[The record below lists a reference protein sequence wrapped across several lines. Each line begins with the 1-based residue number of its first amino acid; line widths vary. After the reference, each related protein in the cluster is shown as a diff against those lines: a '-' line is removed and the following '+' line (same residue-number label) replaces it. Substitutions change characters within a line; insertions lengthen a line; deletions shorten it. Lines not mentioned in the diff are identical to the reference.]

1 MGVRKQIAIPEKYNK
16 YKDEDGRIPLW
27 SYSKVS
33 SAGVDSCSWEYYLGR
48 IKKLPGVSNSY
59 AILGGFAHDILEEY
73 YNGNLKYEQMK
84 EQFETKWLEAEMA
97 GIKLYNDEE
106 KNEKMME
113 EYKHDILNFFETHR
127 DLGKVLTEREL
138 WVDVN
143 GNVFF
148 GYSDALTKKD
158 DGYTYIIDW
167 KTSTLYKG
175 DQIRQHQHQLLLY
188 ALALEEMGIPLDKI
202 KICWN
207 FLKYTNVTFK
217 HMTTV
222 TYVETVKDKSKTK
235 TSTCLKSEWVSKVKT
250 QLKKDLQAYDEELTT
265 QQLKE
270 LVNECVENNSLE
282 TLPKEIQDKY
292 VLNDVVKTVRRH
304 KWVKESPIQTQL
316 RKDLKLAEVD
326 EITTEMKLVEC
337 ADLNSLEPLK
347 DLIDISKYVLED
359 AYVYGIINDE
369 TVEDLKRSL
378 CENIEII
385 KANGEDEAKWER
397 LLPIGEQD
405 SFYCSVLC
413 SQRKNCKYYDQY
425 KKQKEMYTAE
435 GCVERQEMSND
446 SLLDELMNL

>member
-1 MGVRKQIAIPEKYNK
+1 MGVRKQITIPEKYNK

-292 VLNDVVKTVRRH
+292 VLNDVVKTV
-304 KWVKESPIQTQL
+304 
-316 RKDLKLAEVD
+316 
-326 EITTEMKLVEC
+326 
-337 ADLNSLEPLK
+337 LK

>member
-1 MGVRKQIAIPEKYNK
+1 
-16 YKDEDGRIPLW
+16 
-27 SYSKVS
+27 
-33 SAGVDSCSWEYYLGR
+33 
-48 IKKLPGVSNSY
+48 
-59 AILGGFAHDILEEY
+59 
-73 YNGNLKYEQMK
+73 
-84 EQFETKWLEAEMA
+84 
-97 GIKLYNDEE
+97 
-106 KNEKMME
+106 
-113 EYKHDILNFFETHR
+113 
-127 DLGKVLTEREL
+127 
-138 WVDVN
+138 
-143 GNVFF
+143 
-148 GYSDALTKKD
+148 
-158 DGYTYIIDW
+158 
-167 KTSTLYKG
+167 
-175 DQIRQHQHQLLLY
+175 
-188 ALALEEMGIPLDKI
+188 MGIPLDKI

-337 ADLNSLEPLK
+337 ADLNSLEPIK
-347 DLIDISKYVLED
+347 DFIDISNYILED

-369 TVEDLKRSL
+369 TVEDLK
-378 CENIEII
+378 
-385 KANGEDEAKWER
+385 
-397 LLPIGEQD
+397 
-405 SFYCSVLC
+405 SVF
-413 SQRKNCKYYDQY
+413 
-425 KKQKEMYTAE
+425 
-435 GCVERQEMSND
+435 
-446 SLLDELMNL
+446 

>member
-1 MGVRKQIAIPEKYNK
+1 MGNRREINIPKKYIDK
-16 YKDEDGRIPLW
+16 YGDKDGRLPLW

-33 SAGVDSCSWEYYLGR
+33 SIDSCTWEYYLNR

-106 KNEKMME
+106 KNVKMME
-113 EYKHDILNFFETHR
+113 EYKHDILNFFETHK

-138 WVDVN
+138 WVDIN

-188 ALALEEMGIPLDKI
+188 SLALVEMGIPLDKI

-217 HMTTV
+217 HMTTI
-222 TYVETVKDKSKTK
+222 TYVETVKDKSKEK

-250 QLKKDLQAYDEELTT
+250 QLKKDIVSHFGESLSN
-265 QQLKE
+265 KE
-270 LVNECVENNSLE
+270 VKALVDECVSNNSLE
-282 TLPKEIQDKY
+282 TLPKEVQDKY
-292 VLNDVVKTVRRH
+292 VLNDVTKTVRRH
-304 KWVKESPIQTQL
+304 KWVKESPIQTQI
-316 RKDLKLAEVD
+316 RKDLKFAEVD

-337 ADLNSLEPLK
+337 ADLNSLEPIS
-347 DLIDISKYVLED
+347 DLIDVSNYILED
-359 AYVYGIINDE
+359 AYVYGIINNE

-385 KANGEDEAKWER
+385 KANGKEEAKWER
-397 LLPIGEQD
+397 FLPIGEQEA
-405 SFYCSVLC
+405 FYCSVLC

-425 KKQKEMYTAE
+425 RKDKERYTTE
-435 GCVERQEMSND
+435 GCVQSQEMSND